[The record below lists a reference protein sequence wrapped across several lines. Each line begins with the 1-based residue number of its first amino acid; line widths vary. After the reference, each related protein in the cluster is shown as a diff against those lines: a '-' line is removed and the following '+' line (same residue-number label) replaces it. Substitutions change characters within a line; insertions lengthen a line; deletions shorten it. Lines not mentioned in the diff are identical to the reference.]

1 MINNHIYFVQDKK
14 LMKTIINQS
23 VIAKITFVFVALIT
37 FFQNNAMAIENLG
50 VPEDY
55 QMTYQS
61 AATPN
66 MADITWFHDLFLFPI
81 ILGITLFVTALLIYV
96 MVKFNAKANPKPS
109 RTSHNS
115 LIEVLWTVIPVIIL
129 IAIAV
134 PSFRILYTQ
143 REIPVDADLT
153 IKATAYQWYWGYEYP
168 DNNGMYF
175 DSLPLEGDELT
186 EGKLRLLS
194 VDNPLVV
201 PAGAVVRV
209 QVTSADV
216 IHNWAVPSFGV
227 KMDAIP
233 GRLNETW
240 FKVDEPGIYYGMCSE
255 LCGVRHAYMPIEV
268 HVLDEAQYI
277 AWLNKA
283 EQEFAYADFEIENPQ
298 LAKLIN

>member
-1 MINNHIYFVQDKK
+1 MKIY
-14 LMKTIINQS
+14 LNAIT
-23 VIAKITFVFVALIT
+23 KITYIFVTFFV
-37 FFQNNAMAIENLG
+37 FFQNSALAIESIG
-50 VPEDY
+50 IPEDY
-55 QMTYQS
+55 QMTYQN

-66 MADITWFHDLFLFPI
+66 MADITWFHNSFLFPI
-81 ILGITLFVTALLIYV
+81 ILGITIFVTALLIYV

-115 LIEVLWTVIPVIIL
+115 LVEVLWTVIPVVIL
-129 IAIAV
+129 IAIAI

-143 REIPVDADLT
+143 QEIPVDADLT

-168 DNNGMYF
+168 DNNGIYF
-175 DSLPLEGDELT
+175 DSLPLEEEELT

-240 FKVDEPGIYYGMCSE
+240 FKVDQPGIYYGMCSE
-255 LCGVRHAYMPIEV
+255 LCGVNHQSMPIEI
-268 HVLDEAQYI
+268 HVVTDEEFNVWVQESKIKYAI
-277 AWLNKA
+277 GGDGNENIELLANK
-283 EQEFAYADFEIENPQ
+283 
-298 LAKLIN
+298 

>member
-1 MINNHIYFVQDKK
+1 MKMKINHF
-14 LMKTIINQS
+14 
-23 VIAKITFVFVALIT
+23 ITTKVMYVFVAFLA
-37 FFQNNAMAIENLG
+37 FFQDNTQAVENLG
-50 VPEDY
+50 VPQDY
-55 QMTYQS
+55 QMTYQN

-96 MVKFNAKANPKPS
+96 MIKFNAKANPKPS

-143 REIPVDADLT
+143 QEIPVDADLT
-153 IKATAYQWYWGYEYP
+153 VKATAYQWYWAYEYP
-168 DNNGMYF
+168 DNNGIYF
-175 DSLPLEGDELT
+175 DSLPLEEDELT

-201 PAGAVVRV
+201 PSGAVVRV
-209 QVTSADV
+209 QVTSGDV

-227 KMDAIP
+227 KTDAIP

-268 HVLDEAQYI
+268 HVLDEAEYI

-283 EQEFAYADFEIENPQ
+283 EQEFAQVEVENENMQ
-298 LAKLIN
+298 IVELIN

>member
-1 MINNHIYFVQDKK
+1 
-14 LMKTIINQS
+14 MKTIINQS

-143 REIPVDADLT
+143 QEIPIDADLT

-283 EQEFAYADFEIENPQ
+283 EQEFANADFEIENPQ

>member
-1 MINNHIYFVQDKK
+1 MKMKINHP
-14 LMKTIINQS
+14 INTK
-23 VIAKITFVFVALIT
+23 VMYVFVAFLA
-37 FFQNNAMAIENLG
+37 FFQDNAQAVENLG
-50 VPEDY
+50 VPQDY
-55 QMTYQS
+55 QMTYQN

-66 MADITWFHDLFLFPI
+66 MADITWFHDSFLFPI

-96 MVKFNAKANPKPS
+96 MIKFNAKANPKPS

-143 REIPVDADLT
+143 QEIPVDADLT
-153 IKATAYQWYWGYEYP
+153 VKATAYQWYWAYEYP
-168 DNNGMYF
+168 DNNGIYF
-175 DSLPLEGDELT
+175 DSLPLEEDELT

-201 PAGAVVRV
+201 PSGAVVRV
-209 QVTSADV
+209 QVTSGDV

-227 KMDAIP
+227 KTDAIP

-268 HVLDEAQYI
+268 HVLDEAEYI
-277 AWLNKA
+277 AWLNIA
-283 EQEFAYADFEIENPQ
+283 AQEFAQVEVENENMQ
-298 LAKLIN
+298 IVELIN

>member
-1 MINNHIYFVQDKK
+1 MKKKINR
-14 LMKTIINQS
+14 LLT
-23 VIAKITFVFVALIT
+23 AKITYFFVAVIA
-37 FFQNNAMAIENLG
+37 FFQDGALAIENLG

-55 QMTYQS
+55 QMTYQD

-66 MADITWFHDLFLFPI
+66 MVDITWFHDTFLFPI

-96 MVKFNAKANPKPS
+96 MIKFNAKSNPKPS

-115 LIEVLWTVIPVIIL
+115 IIEVLWTVIPVIIL

-143 REIPVDADLT
+143 QDIPVDADLT

-168 DNNGMYF
+168 DSNGIYF
-175 DSLPLEGDELT
+175 DSLPLEEEELT

-268 HVLDEAQYI
+268 HVLEEAQYI
-277 AWLNKA
+277 AWINKA
-283 EQEFAYADFEIENPQ
+283 EQEFAQVDTENENIQ
-298 LAKLIN
+298 VVKLTN